1 MNMNQ
6 SQQEELSQDS
16 VNYCYWHPDVETGLS
31 CSQCA
36 KSVCINCMVQAPVGI
51 RCRECG
57 KSVKMPTY
65 DIQRGYYARAVGV
78 GAGVAIGGG
87 LMWALV
93 NFVNFNFIGLPY
105 FASLIGV
112 AIGYGAGELISRS
125 VNRKRGTGLAWIA
138 GFSVVGAFWVS
149 WRLALFL
156 GLPSFGPLVLLFVG
170 FGVYTAVKR
179 VR

>member
-6 SQQEELSQDS
+6 SQQEELSQES

-93 NFVNFNFIGLPY
+93 NFVNFNFIGFPY

-125 VNRKRGTGLAWIA
+125 VNRKRGTLLASIA
-138 GFSVVGAFWVS
+138 GATVATTFVIGLQLPGLFISPFHGV
-149 WRLALFL
+149 LATIAAIILAIQ
-156 GLPSFGPLVLLFVG
+156 PLR
-170 FGVYTAVKR
+170 K
-179 VR
+179 